1 MDLLLIL
8 TYAGLCTLVFK
19 VFKIPL
25 TKWTVPTAVLGGVAL
40 IGALLMV
47 MNYNHPYSKNAREIF
62 FSVPVIPAVDGLVTE
77 VDAVANTP
85 MQQGEVLF
93 RIDPAPYEAR
103 VAEVEA
109 ALQSAQIDLQRAQE
123 LVKRQ
128 AGNKRNVD
136 LAEAQVGSLKA
147 QLARATYDLEHTVVR
162 APADGM
168 VTQLALRPGTMAVT
182 LPLRPTMVFIP
193 NQKRM
198 IAGSFWQ
205 NSLQRMQPGYKAEV
219 ILDGVPGHVF
229 AGRVSSVLPA
239 LAEGDL
245 QSSGN
250 LVAASQLAVHGQAVA
265 VIELDEDLDDYQLPR
280 GVQGKIA
287 IISDHDPLHVSLIRR
302 ILLRMMGWL
311 NYIFP
316 IK

>member
-8 TYAGLCTLVFK
+8 TYTALCTVVFK
-19 VFKIPL
+19 VFRIPL
-25 TKWTVPTAVLGGVAL
+25 TKWTVPTAVLGGIAL
-40 IGALLMV
+40 IGALLIV

-62 FSVPVIPAVDGLVTE
+62 FSVPVIPAVAGLVVE
-77 VDAVANTP
+77 VDAVANQP
-85 MQQGEVLF
+85 MREGDILF
-93 RIDPAPYEAR
+93 RIDPVPYQAR
-103 VAEVEA
+103 VAEIEA
-109 ALQSAQIDLQRAQE
+109 ALQSAEIDLQRAQE
-123 LVKRQ
+123 LVRRQ
-128 AGNKRNVD
+128 AGNKRDVD
-136 LAEAQVGSLKA
+136 LATAQVGSLKA
-147 QLARATYDLEHTVVR
+147 QLASANYDLEHTEVR

-168 VTQLALRPGTMAVT
+168 VTQLALQPGTMAVT

-193 NQKRM
+193 NQQRM

-229 AGRVSSVLPA
+229 SGRVSRVLPA
-239 LAEGDL
+239 LAEGDM

-250 LVAASQLAVHGQAVA
+250 LVAASQLAVHGQAIA
-265 VIELDEDLDDYQLPR
+265 VIELDENLDDYLLPR

-311 NYIFP
+311 NYVFP